1 MIKKISFLFL
11 IFSTI
16 SLIKV
21 FSGNN
26 TESFWK
32 NIPSLTAIPQEKIYL
47 HFDKPF
53 YAAGDHMWYR
63 VYLVDASS
71 HIANSKSAAVYVEL
85 IDNKDSVIVRQK
97 IAPKEGIFSGSILL
111 KDDLP
116 EGIYII
122 RAYTNWMRNVGEDF
136 FYTRRF
142 FIGNSISSEVKSTI
156 RYVFSDRK
164 IEAIINFHQRNAPL
178 SGKIITYVET
188 TKDNSSRPKKLI
200 TDQNGAIRIE
210 FNRTQIKNEKP
221 MLSVRYE
228 ENTSK
233 YTRAFPLMA
242 TNNFDV
248 QFFPEGGELIQGY
261 ANCVGFKAIG
271 SDGFSTEIE
280 GAVYDDT
287 GEKACSFKSLHLGMG
302 KFYLLP
308 EEGKK
313 YYAIVKTT
321 LGDEKRFALPLVK
334 PKGYSLSLLDR
345 RSKLMLSVLTEYLEP
360 TDTLLL
366 SAQSRGKVFFQTYIT
381 PNKHIFSFNKKEL
394 RPGIVQF
401 LLTDTKFNPLSERL
415 FFIFPEDSQKIS
427 LKVPKESFE
436 NRQKVTTRII
446 VKDKDDNPV
455 KGSFSLSV
463 TDATDV
469 AKDET
474 ADNIINNLLLSSDL
488 KGYIEQPGSYFNQDF
503 TQAGEA
509 MDALMLTQGWRRFD
523 TSRALKAEKEKTPHY
538 LEIGQE
544 ISGIVKTG
552 LIPTPTKGT
561 KVSIISTQNKYFDMQ
576 ETDAFGRFSFKGFNF
591 ADSTIFTLQALRP
604 KGLKNAVEFFMD
616 TDSFP
621 PISNHLSGQ
630 EQLPITMDTY
640 LNATN
645 DKFFYENGM
654 KTIHLKE
661 VEVVGKAKTN
671 TIVDDLEF
679 QVNFE
684 DYVLSGTALKFYEG
698 KPFRSLLHSLP
709 GMQTWNEN
717 AIPDFEKMM
726 NDDTISMDDMGP
738 RFSING
744 TIYTYNDVQGI
755 DVADLESVQVLR
767 SFNSLAEKATYK
779 NILIAINY
787 KRGKSFFSS
796 SNPNIIRFMP
806 KGYAKKMEFYQP
818 KYEVDAIRNNL
829 TPDWRSTIYWQAAI
843 NTNEAGEA
851 ECSFWTADR
860 NSPYCFVLEGIGEQ
874 GTICRY
880 EETIPLFKDGYKME
894 IKSMFK

>member
-1 MIKKISFLFL
+1 MAKKISFLFF
-11 IFSTI
+11 IFSAI
-16 SLIKV
+16 SLLKA

-32 NIPSLTAIPQEKIYL
+32 NIPSLATLPQEKIYL

-63 VYLVDASS
+63 AYLVDANS

-97 IAPKEGIFSGSILL
+97 IVPKESVFSGSILL

-136 FYTRRF
+136 FYIRRF
-142 FIGNSISSEVKSTI
+142 FIGNSISSQVKTTV
-156 RYVFSDRK
+156 RYIFSDKK

-178 SGKIITYVET
+178 SGKTITYVET
-188 TKDNSSRPKKLI
+188 TKDNISRQKKLI

-221 MLSVRYE
+221 ILSVRYE
-228 ENTSK
+228 ENTNK
-233 YTRAFPLMA
+233 YNRDFSLPV

-248 QFFPEGGELIQGY
+248 EFFPEGGELIQGN
-261 ANCVGFKAIG
+261 ANCIGFKAIG

-280 GAVYDDT
+280 GAIYDET
-287 GEKACSFKSLHLGMG
+287 GEKVCSFKSLHLGMG

-313 YYAIVKTT
+313 YYALVKTT
-321 LGDEKRFALPLVK
+321 LGNEKRFNLPLVK
-334 PKGYSLSLLDR
+334 AEGYALSVLDR
-345 RSKLMLSVLTEYLEP
+345 RTKLIVNVLTENFP
-360 TDTLLL
+360 KTDSLLL
-366 SAQSRGKVFFQTYIT
+366 IAHSRGKVFFQTYIT
-381 PNKHIFSFNKKEL
+381 QNKHSFSFNKKEL
-394 RPGIVQF
+394 RAGVVQF

-427 LKVPKESFE
+427 LQVPKESFE
-436 NRQKVTTRII
+436 NRQKVTARII
-446 VKDKDDNPV
+446 VKDKEGNPV

-488 KGYIEQPGSYFNQDF
+488 KGYIEEPGSYFNPDF
-503 TQAGEA
+503 SSAAEA
-509 MDALMLTQGWRRFD
+509 IDALMLTQGWRRFD
-523 TSRALKAEKEKTPHY
+523 TSKALKGQKEKTPHY

-561 KVSIISTQNKYFDMQ
+561 KVSIISTQNKYFDVQ
-576 ETDAFGRFSFKGFNF
+576 ETDAFGRFSFRGFNF
-591 ADSTIFTLQALRP
+591 PDSTIFTLQALRP

-616 TDSFP
+616 IDSFP

-630 EQLPITMDTY
+630 EQLPVRMETY

-661 VEVVGKAKTN
+661 IEVVAKARTN

-679 QVNFE
+679 QINFE
-684 DYVLSGTALKFYEG
+684 DYVLSGAALKFYEG

-755 DVADLESVQVLR
+755 DVSDLESVQVLR

-806 KGYAKKMEFYQP
+806 KGYAKKVEFYQP
-818 KYEVDAIRNNL
+818 KYEVDAIRNNP
-829 TPDWRSTIYWQAAI
+829 TPDWRSTIYWQPTI
-843 NTNEAGEA
+843 NTNEVGEA

-860 NSPYCFVLEGIGEQ
+860 NSPYHFILEGIGEQ
-874 GTICRY
+874 GAIYRY
-880 EETIPLFKDGYKME
+880 EETIPLFKNGYNME
-894 IKSMFK
+894 IKLMPK